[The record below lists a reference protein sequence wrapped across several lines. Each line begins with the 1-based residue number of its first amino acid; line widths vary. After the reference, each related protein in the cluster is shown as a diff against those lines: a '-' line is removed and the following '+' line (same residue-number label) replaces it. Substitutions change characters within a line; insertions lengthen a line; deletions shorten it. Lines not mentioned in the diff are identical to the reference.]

1 MIQTLG
7 YLAKF
12 RDWRDLGIGAAAGLL
27 LALGVVHLIVAD
39 PGFLLTVPALLALG
53 ASPVMAH
60 ACQEVEEMVSLA
72 RALVIN
78 MGTLSTA
85 WVEAMVKAGQ
95 EAQRRGIPVVFDPV
109 GCGATKYRTT
119 TAQKLTEELHP
130 TIIRGNAS
138 EIRAL
143 LRSGQGTKG
152 VDSTHTPEE
161 VIEEAKALSSA
172 CRCVVSVSGAV
183 DLIVA
188 GNAVMRVAN
197 GHPIMSRV
205 TGMGCIA
212 TAITGA
218 FAAVNPLPLQ
228 AAAHAMAAVGI
239 AGELAAERSTGPG
252 SFEPQFLD
260 ALYLLQ
266 ESDITQRL
274 KMQGG

>member
-1 MIQTLG
+1 
-7 YLAKF
+7 
-12 RDWRDLGIGAAAGLL
+12 
-27 LALGVVHLIVAD
+27 
-39 PGFLLTVPALLALG
+39 
-53 ASPVMAH
+53 
-60 ACQEVEEMVSLA
+60 MVSLA

-119 TAQKLTEELHP
+119 TAHLLTAEFHP

-152 VDSTHTPEE
+152 VDSTQTPED
-161 VIEEAKALSSA
+161 VIEEAGALSRA

-183 DLIVA
+183 DLIVE
-188 GNAVMRVAN
+188 GNSVARVAN
-197 GHPIMSRV
+197 GHSIMSRV

-218 FAAVNPLPLQ
+218 FAAVNPLPFR
-228 AAAHAMAAVGI
+228 AAAHAMAVVGI
-239 AGELAAERSTGPG
+239 AGEMAAERSAGPG
-252 SFEPQFLD
+252 SFSPHFLD
-260 ALYLLQ
+260 ALYLLK
-266 ESDITQRL
+266 ESDLTQRL
-274 KMQGG
+274 KLRNE

>member
-1 MIQTLG
+1 MHNITN
-7 YLAKF
+7 Y
-12 RDWRDLGIGAAAGLL
+12 
-27 LALGVVHLIVAD
+27 VVMNSTAN
-39 PGFLLTVPALLALG
+39 ALLAIG

-60 ACQEVEEMVSLA
+60 ACQEVEEMVGLA

-109 GCGATKYRTT
+109 GCGATKFRT
-119 TAQKLTEELHP
+119 AMSQKLTEEIHP

-161 VIEEAKALSSA
+161 ILEEAGVLSSA
-172 CRCVVSVSGAV
+172 CRCVVSISGAV
-183 DLIVA
+183 DLIVE
-188 GNAVMRVAN
+188 GNSVIRIAK

-205 TGMGCIA
+205 TGMGCTA

-218 FAAVNPLPLQ
+218 FAAVNPLPLR

-239 AGELAAERSTGPG
+239 AGKMAAERSTGPG
-252 SFEPQFLD
+252 SFPPHFLD

-266 ESDITQRL
+266 ESDVTQRL
-274 KMQGG
+274 KMQST